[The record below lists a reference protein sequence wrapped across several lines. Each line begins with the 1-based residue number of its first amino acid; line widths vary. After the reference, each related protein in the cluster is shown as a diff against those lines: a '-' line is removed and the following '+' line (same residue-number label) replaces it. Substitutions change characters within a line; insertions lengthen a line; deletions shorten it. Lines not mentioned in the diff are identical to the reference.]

1 MVEQA
6 WYLDTPICSFRN
18 LFLQWEQL
26 NGLSLVWVCSSCLI
40 SAALMNLFSWLELL
54 CWIVFIWTF
63 VPLHS
68 ICRSD
73 PNYDNNDKFSQ
84 MQATW
89 WTRLDVKIPSFCLFM
104 NIFLQWKQ
112 LNSLS
117 WCELVHTESI
127 LLHQRI
133 SFHNMNSWMVF
144 ISTFQ
149 QLFPLW
155 KEIHRSS
162 SIEWRWTQ
170 LTQVTNHTAVPI
182 VERDS

>member
-1 MVEQA
+1 MEEQA
-6 WYLDTPICSFRN
+6 WYLDTPLCSFTN
-18 LFLQWEQL
+18 LFLQREQVIV
-26 NGLSLVWVCSSCLI
+26 LSLVWVCSCCLI

-54 CWIVFIWTF
+54 CW
-63 VPLHS
+63 
-68 ICRSD
+68 
-73 PNYDNNDKFSQ
+73 NYNLYAEVTQIMITMTRFYQ

-104 NIFLQWKQ
+104 NIFLQWKE

-144 ISTFQ
+144 ISNFQ
-149 QLFPLW
+149 QLFPLS
-155 KEIHRSS
+155 KEINQCS
-162 SIEWRWTQ
+162 SIEWMWTQ
-170 LTQVTNHTAVPI
+170 FTIHTKHVQY
-182 VERDS
+182 